1 MTWTKEIFQLSK
13 LKYGYTI
20 IQYDKNNLFWFSEPL
35 LSGFKMGM
43 IPTLEGYFIKWGH
56 KWLIYCSKHIEGAQV

>member
-1 MTWTKEIFQLSK
+1 MRWTKEIFRLSK

-20 IQYDKNNLFWFSEPL
+20 IQYDKNNLLWFSGPL

-43 IPTLEGYFIKWGH
+43 IPILQGYFIKCGH
-56 KWLIYCSKHIEGAQV
+56 KWLIYCSKHIKGTQV